1 MDPSTPDNRSG
12 PARNDTPQ
20 TVSPPKGPAP
30 SGPSANDATR
40 AHTLRAFGGE
50 PDEAMVDSL
59 ADLFL
64 GEGPLAPGSASSGRH
79 LPGGLDA
86 ATPPLRLTTHDDIV
100 WPDADHDPALS
111 AKHAVRN
118 RDSQFGTAAHPRQSG
133 RGTDQ
138 LSAAPKAHIEAIVLG
153 HLPVIAPAWAQQYA
167 GHRARE
173 LDQLVV
179 LARLANGTVTI
190 ELLGEQVEQPP
201 VNLEACSTL
210 AAALRRAASVA
221 RYWIIRV
228 DEVSEASLAEASG
241 LDTIT
246 VLTGADDAAVVA
258 CYRALKALAFDTSAA
273 QGEDEK
279 APELAVAIM
288 GASERDAD
296 DAERKLRQTSR
307 AFLGRPDLVAARLPR
322 MMPVQSTT
330 LFRGPCHEPAPVF
343 IAAVRSAAAE
353 PHTLPEFPPRPP
365 VNSTRREPGLSSSD
379 AKHSHSF
386 FQHAGPVDSVTDRYS
401 DAELDLPRAAWANST
416 DTQSFAANR
425 TNSPANSQ
433 PSGFAP
439 HEDLWTEERESSV
452 PSPIALIG
460 GLQALGFGCP
470 FAPGVELAVDAQGG
484 LHLIVL
490 DSDERNVVGDLMAT
504 RAWTLS
510 HASLLAAAEPRIS
523 MPIMTTLHLMTDRPA
538 MARGLLD
545 TEVRVHLLAY
555 ANMSSGGW
563 VARSLNGA

>member
-1 MDPSTPDNRSG
+1 
-12 PARNDTPQ
+12 
-20 TVSPPKGPAP
+20 
-30 SGPSANDATR
+30 
-40 AHTLRAFGGE
+40 
-50 PDEAMVDSL
+50 MVDSL

-79 LPGGLDA
+79 LPGGLNA

-100 WPDADHDPALS
+100 WPEADAPEPSTLHS
-111 AKHAVRN
+111 VRN
-118 RDSQFGTAAHPRQSG
+118 REPQFGTAAHTRQSG

-138 LSAAPKAHIEAIVLG
+138 RSAAPKAHIEAIVLG

-173 LDQLVV
+173 LAQLVA

-201 VNLEACSTL
+201 ANLEACTTL
-210 AAALRRAASVA
+210 AAALRRAATLS
-221 RYWIIRV
+221 RHWIIRV

-258 CYRALKALAFDTSAA
+258 CYRALKALAFDTTAA

-288 GASERDAD
+288 GATERDAD

-330 LFRGPCHEPAPVF
+330 LFRGHCHEPAPVF
-343 IAAVRSAAAE
+343 IAAVRSAATE
-353 PHTLPEFPPRPP
+353 PQTLPEFPPRPP
-365 VNSTRREPGLSSSD
+365 ANSTRREPGFSNSD
-379 AKHSHSF
+379 AVHSHSF
-386 FQHAGPVDSVTDRYS
+386 FQHAGPLDSAAAQHATADH
-401 DAELDLPRAAWANST
+401 DQPRTGWANSRNAQT
-416 DTQSFAANR
+416 FPTNR
-425 TNSPANSQ
+425 TSTPASAHT
-433 PSGFAP
+433 SGFAP
-439 HEDLWTEERESSV
+439 HDDLWTESPESPL
-452 PSPIALIG
+452 PSPISLIG
-460 GLQALGFGCP
+460 GLEALGFGCP
-470 FAPGVELAVDAQGG
+470 FAPGVELAVDAQGW

-490 DSDERNVVGDLMAT
+490 DSDDRNVVGDLMAT

-510 HASLLAAAEPRIS
+510 HASLLAAAEPRIAQ
-523 MPIMTTLHLMTDRPA
+523 PIMTTLHLMTDRPA

-555 ANMSSGGW
+555 ANMSTGGW